1 MPFLIGKYLRTPSA
15 WSSAWPLALMRTPT
29 GARGGSSPRAGCA
42 SSPARGSRRR
52 GGRSAGGPRAAGTSR
67 AAIEP
72 LRAARPEAAPRGQ
85 VDQRRRR
92 ARDRRQ
98 PLGLR
103 PVEPRDRAEQPPCVR
118 VLGVVEEVVLRSA
131 LDDPARVHHHDAV
144 GDVGDDPQVV
154 GDEDDRRAE
163 VGLEPPDQLEDL
175 GLDRDV
181 ERRRRLVGDQEV
193 GVARERHRDHH
204 PLAHAARELVRVVVD
219 PLLRVGDADG
229 AEQLDRPVAGLRL
242 GAALVRADLLGDL
255 PADPVDRVERGH
267 RVLEDHRDLCA
278 ADLAHRVLAELHQV
292 AALVDHLALE
302 HRVRV
307 DDQPHDRHHRDA
319 LAGARLADDAQHLA
333 LRDRE
338 ADAVDR
344 ADDAVLGAER
354 DLEILD
360 LEQRL

>member
-1 MPFLIGKYLRTPSA
+1 MEQRLAVGAHADSD
-15 WSSAWPLALMRTPT
+15 WSSGWIVASR
-29 GARGGSSPRAGCA
+29 RPRFV
-42 SSPARGSRRR
+42 SGSRKQASRWPFR
-52 GGRSAGGPRAAGTSR
+52 KRSSSGGTSTQR
-67 AAIEP
+67 SNRCGQRGP
-72 LRAARPEAAPRGQ
+72 KLHPCGQ
-85 VDQRRRR
+85 VDQRGRR
-92 ARDRRQ
+92 ALDRRQ

-103 PVEPRDRAEQPPCVR
+103 PVEARDRAEQPPCVR

-131 LDDPARVHHHDAV
+131 LDGPARVHDHDAV
-144 GDVGDDPQVV
+144 GDVGDDPHVM
-154 GDEDDRRAE
+154 GDENDRGAE

-181 ERRRRLVGDQEV
+181 ERSRRLVGDQEV

-204 PLAHAARELVRVVVD
+204 PLAHAARELMRVVVD
-219 PLLRVGDADG
+219 PLLRVGDPDG
-229 AEQLDRPVAGLRL
+229 AEELGRPVVGLRL
-242 GAALVRADLLGDL
+242 GAALVLADLLGDL
-255 PADPVDRVERGH
+255 PTDPVDRVERGH

-278 ADLAHRVLAELHQV
+278 ADLPHRVLADLHQV
-292 AALVDHLALE
+292 AALVDDLALE

-307 DDQPHDRHHRDA
+307 DDEPHDRHHRDA
-319 LAGARLADDAQHLA
+319 LAGARLPDDAHHLA

-344 ADDAVLGAER
+344 ADDAVLGPER